1 MELLC
6 TEGEQLKRA
15 FLDPVFIS
23 DNRVLKNLLKTEEHY
38 AVSSKYMDFQTDI
51 KPYMRKVVTK
61 WMLEVI
67 KKFIAE
73 IYFWFQFFIVLSLI
87 VSKKDVDI
95 TLFIV
100 FPICPIAD
108 LRMKPTLLSFII
120 MWKAMVKKVAKV
132 PGHD

>member
-100 FPICPIAD
+100 FPICPKLD
-108 LRMKPTLLSFII
+108 SRMKPNIWNFNI
-120 MWKAMVKKVAKV
+120 MWKAVVEKVAKV
-132 PGHD
+132 PGHV

>member
-61 WMLEVI
+61 WMLEVN
-67 KKFIAE
+67 KNFIAK
-73 IYFWFQFFIVLSLI
+73 IYFNIL
-87 VSKKDVDI
+87 
-95 TLFIV
+95 
-100 FPICPIAD
+100 
-108 LRMKPTLLSFII
+108 
-120 MWKAMVKKVAKV
+120 
-132 PGHD
+132 